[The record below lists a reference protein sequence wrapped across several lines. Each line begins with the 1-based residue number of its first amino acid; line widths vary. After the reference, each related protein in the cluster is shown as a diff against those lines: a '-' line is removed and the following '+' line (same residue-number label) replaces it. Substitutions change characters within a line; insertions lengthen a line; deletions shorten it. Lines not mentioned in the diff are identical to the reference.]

1 MIPPIHRPR
10 ADMAQID
17 DDAPPAA
24 GAWIAVAVLA
34 IGAVILTAVVWSFS

>member
-1 MIPPIHRPR
+1 MIPPIQRPR

-17 DDAPPAA
+17 DATPPHT

-34 IGAVILTAVVWSFS
+34 IGAGILAAVVWSVW